1 MLAIIEYMHR
11 EWDGTVT
18 ADLSAHSLLR
28 LVYIMTRLKPT
39 TKLSDIRVNGR
50 YSVLRMKLQLAF
62 KRGQPGWKEAF
73 EKLGPTAF
81 NDELI
86 TEVARTCSSFNDLW
100 LQPPR
105 AEGKAKAK
113 GAGRARSSADGSM
126 RQFVLPPAQPPQ
138 AATGN
143 GSPSPAPVATDGDAG
158 RIAAS
163 ADGDSGRVADPVAA
177 DQAQGPGNAGRVDDD
192 VANAKAK
199 AMSVPVPQ
207 RALTRQASLGH
218 QPPPPPLVPPAL
230 TRQSSLGHP
239 PPPPAQATPPT
250 LSPLQAGSMA
260 LAQGQGAP
268 SPNTAGLV
276 SGTTTKAASFAQPP
290 VPSKAPPPTPGSVSP
305 INDNDA
311 EEAVDDQAPPNDDQE
326 ALPNEEPKICLFCQQ
341 EMNFQEEAGGGCA

>member
-28 LVYIMTRLKPT
+28 LIYIMTRLKPM

-81 NDELI
+81 NDEHI
-86 TEVARTCSSFNDLW
+86 TEVARTCSNFNDLW

-138 AATGN
+138 VAPVN
-143 GSPSPAPVATDGDAG
+143 GGPSPPVATDGDAG
-158 RIAAS
+158 CIAAS

-177 DQAQGPGNAGRVDDD
+177 DQAQGPGNAGRVDD

-199 AMSVPVPQ
+199 AMSQSVPVPQ

-239 PPPPAQATPPT
+239 PPPPASQ
-250 LSPLQAGSMA
+250 LQAGSMA

-268 SPNTAGLV
+268 SPNTAGLA
-276 SGTTTKAASFAQPP
+276 SGATTKAASFAQPP